1 VNNFHVFTTD
11 IPSFA
16 RLLQKGKA
24 DRDEAIEKT
33 CKAKHNVDE
42 SEYYLHLFMKRN
54 QPNGEEYLM
63 ADTHTS
69 SKQTSFFHKIHYS
82 GHKIQ
87 ALRNIYSNVL
97 LPYISLIQR

>member
-1 VNNFHVFTTD
+1 M
-11 IPSFA
+11 
-16 RLLQKGKA
+16 LQKGKA

-42 SEYYLHLFMKRN
+42 SEYYLNLFMKIN

-63 ADTHTS
+63 ADTHVS
-69 SKQTSFFHKIHYS
+69 SKQTSFCHKIRYS

-87 ALRNIYSNVL
+87 ALGNIYSNVL
-97 LPYISLIQR
+97 LPEISAIQRTIST